1 MATASTSTDAPDDAN
16 SDIAQLGYE
25 AARDEL
31 ASIVTRLESG
41 GATLE
46 DSMRL
51 WERGE
56 ALAAHCESWLDGA
69 QQRIAQMTDA
79 DTADGE

>member
-1 MATASTSTDAPDDAN
+1 MAAASETAGDN
-16 SDIAQLGYE
+16 GDIADLGYE

-31 ASIVTRLESG
+31 ASIVTRLEG
-41 GATLE
+41 GQATLE

-69 QQRIAQMTDA
+69 QQRITQMTA
-79 DTADGE
+79 DDVPEDGEDD